1 MISVK
6 KSTES
11 NGKHAFVVECRLLPL
26 LDGKQQQ
33 QQQHEDV
40 TRTKKFMC
48 KGWDDRDAQSKVLRF
63 VMATD
68 VVSAF
73 REFLFNEPD
82 GCAMARREGSLAA
95 GATIARPDGV
105 MPLGSSLGKIGFEE
119 AAKRKIRS
127 FVCVRRK
134 QACGLKYAVA
144 LCRTENGCLRSIS
157 FHEEASSVDKDGA
170 VRSAEDQ
177 AVDRAVLFL
186 RSVAFESWRKQGV
199 AMEALQRER
208 EQGGAMIGSK
218 HARERGL
225 KHPCSFAEME
235 QGEKVDCSCGKNRS
249 RGLMLACE
257 RCGAW
262 EHAECKGYRNDKQI
276 PADYVCSA
284 CERAQREEVI
294 VIRLEEQ
301 VSPRNLRP
309 QRGLFNREKS
319 ADLWT
324 DEKIKEKEGDEPVC
338 CVCGCED
345 NEDLEALIQA
355 CSCDAGSSV
364 AHPNCVTAAINK
376 ASQRGHPTQGS
387 ELAICHICGDETGG
401 IVTGAQNAVASK
413 DMGSLNSNTRS
424 STRAMKADQS
434 LRGTKRL
441 RSALT
446 NGALPA
452 KGEIVEKRPAKSCKD
467 ETDGHV
473 LQQPKPDTPVSDQG
487 KLDVPL
493 LGRRFSDAA
502 ATVPIKKRR
511 IQLLDVVRSPSPPI
525 RMASPRAHMETL
537 TGYDGSEADAK
548 PECAQNLEGAETVEV
563 EQLVLKGPSIGEATV
578 SEVGY
583 GKQGLETGRHQL
595 KEDERDRVGDY
606 HGRNFDDEE
615 VVGACKVITTGNIVG
630 SKGKRVDAV
639 LDMIKVVTEDS
650 QVIKAN
656 DIDYDSV
663 GKPKEKFKLVC
674 RNRELN
680 DYHIGEGKDKVD
692 AERKLPRGGMSSRS
706 RPSDTRDLALKLGQ
720 AVQEAVEG
728 GEFSCSEPSI
738 EGSYGDH
745 RNGPLCEDL
754 RAGEEDS
761 SSMGATDKE
770 SDVSGA
776 RDECC
781 NCTENE
787 STVSEF
793 ENTNTGTA
801 STSRQ
806 SSRTRDDR
814 LHWDLNMDY
823 AEWER
828 PTEEDTAWD
837 MELNSGV
844 TAETSGEARQRSQEI
859 QGEHQSVQLDGY
871 KDSDTILEKGKLQH
885 QSTPV
890 RVPDVVGSS
899 DLTACVGRVGEVLVT
914 QVTTCHA
921 EQLASSKVAR
931 WPGLHR
937 ASPDGPKN
945 APFTHA
951 EGERA
956 QVEVEDG
963 KGLCLEAGN
972 LKNEDPL
979 AGVDTLA
986 DRDTYD
992 IAATDAD
999 ESDHIVGDCSHLV
1012 VENTSAGPPIVAG
1025 ETFVNAAEATGPS
1038 VQGAEEM
1045 ADNVGTSN
1053 SAGAAGYQGGESVHK
1068 KVDNNALV
1076 ETTSLSPIFSDKQFA
1091 EFDGSNEEL
1100 SADVKNVGPSDDVSM
1115 EGRTMSDG
1123 ELSPSS
1129 PHGRNSFSHKWE
1141 ADAVEELDAEHVDYG
1156 DSDCRDGDELEADD
1170 GRQLSATQ
1178 AESKLEVVDSGVEGP
1193 ADLLRTSLG
1202 PMAKPHITIPESQGG
1217 QGEYSTNFSAEG
1229 ELLSK
1234 VVCQNSGDCSDSS
1247 TGGKIADASREHDEA
1262 FDRGSSKERNEI
1274 TVNKEDRHLIK
1285 HEQKFVVKSEISG
1298 MRSEVIGRVKLSGWD
1313 QLPEGFDKAEDAL
1326 RAAKEGSGRGGRGVP
1341 QWANHPGWG
1350 SSINNIGPISSHIGP
1365 GPGRGSLVRNDP
1377 QGERARSDLT
1387 RSRDDRSYGHR
1398 VDDGF
1403 ELSPRLSSHEIG
1415 HSRGRGGGSLDLSR
1429 GRGRPDPWFNS
1440 PSGPPTPWRL
1450 VPSGHQSPPGR
1461 FPEPGFSP
1469 RGSTNA
1475 AAVAAA
1481 KVESSGFI
1489 VAPDG
1494 TVIKVGSPAAGPIR
1508 GSPRSFGPGGRG
1520 GRRSSLFSMGGRGGG
1535 GLNMALPGVATMGP
1549 GDNMRGGGRG
1559 LGGRRSMSIGLSM
1572 AMGVGPGISANTSGR
1587 GALTRD
1593 RGFNRFSGPFS
1604 PRGVDPMTESP
1615 SGRLGS
1621 RYGDEWGHR
1630 DRTPSPPLSR
1640 HTRISPVRRPRSG
1653 SRPRSR
1659 SRSPRMHT
1667 SPKPLTSNIG
1677 GSVLPASPQPK
1688 KSHSPITN
1696 HKPLESKPDTWP
1708 KSHAE
1713 KPESPSRRLVPPP
1726 PKLPLPPPPPRNQ
1739 RSPPAGLKR
1748 LSGKREVDQFRER
1761 GKDREREKEQDWERE
1776 RPVPRIRTPPPR
1788 TSPHVVHGSALMD
1801 ERDLQLLAG
1810 IRNVSP
1816 AGRHR
1821 RRNELSASG
1830 PPSSQEQSPH
1840 SSRGRSADGASDL
1853 RRTTGDEPGE
1863 HDRDT
1868 HGARRE
1874 DFVAKGG
1881 ERNLEALRSGNDIDS
1896 RFRRMGAGAWRDRG
1910 GQDDELRAKDAH
1922 NHNSRDGGKN
1932 GGSSK
1937 YTSSREGDD
1946 DVAPRRRRPPP

>member
-33 QQQHEDV
+33 HEDV

-48 KGWDDRDAQSKVLRF
+48 KGWDDQDAQSKVLRF
-63 VMATD
+63 LMATD

-82 GCAMARREGSLAA
+82 GCAMARREGSIAV

-119 AAKRKIRS
+119 TSKRKIRS
-127 FVCVRRK
+127 FVCVRQK

-157 FHEEASSVDKDGA
+157 FHAQASSVDKDGA

-199 AMEALQRER
+199 GMEALQRER
-208 EQGGAMIGSK
+208 EQAGAMIGSK

-225 KHPCSFAEME
+225 KHPCSFVEIE

-249 RGLMLACE
+249 RGLMMACE

-301 VSPRNLRP
+301 PNLWSS
-309 QRGLFNREKS
+309 QLE
-319 ADLWT
+319 DLWT

-424 STRAMKADQS
+424 STRAMKADHS

-473 LQQPKPDTPVSDQG
+473 LQQTKPDTPVSDQG

-525 RMASPRAHMETL
+525 RMASPRAHLETL
-537 TGYDGSEADAK
+537 TGNEGSEADAK

-583 GKQGLETGRHQL
+583 CKQGLETERHQL

-615 VVGACKVITTGNIVG
+615 VVGACKVMTTGNIVG

-656 DIDYDSV
+656 DIDDDSV
-663 GKPKEKFKLVC
+663 GKPKEKFKLVY

-680 DYHIGEGKDKVD
+680 DYHMCDTSKFTRDESSEVVSAVNLQQPEVLTPVEGDTDACSGEGKDKVGG
-692 AERKLPRGGMSSRS
+692 ERELPTGGMSSRS

-745 RNGPLCEDL
+745 RNGPLCKDL
-754 RAGEEDS
+754 RADEEDS
-761 SSMGATDKE
+761 STD
-770 SDVSGA
+770 V
-776 RDECC
+776 
-781 NCTENE
+781 
-787 STVSEF
+787 
-793 ENTNTGTA
+793 
-801 STSRQ
+801 
-806 SSRTRDDR
+806 
-814 LHWDLNMDY
+814 
-823 AEWER
+823 
-828 PTEEDTAWD
+828 
-837 MELNSGV
+837 
-844 TAETSGEARQRSQEI
+844 
-859 QGEHQSVQLDGY
+859 
-871 KDSDTILEKGKLQH
+871 EK
-885 QSTPV
+885 
-890 RVPDVVGSS
+890 
-899 DLTACVGRVGEVLVT
+899 
-914 QVTTCHA
+914 
-921 EQLASSKVAR
+921 
-931 WPGLHR
+931 
-937 ASPDGPKN
+937 
-945 APFTHA
+945 
-951 EGERA
+951 
-956 QVEVEDG
+956 
-963 KGLCLEAGN
+963 
-972 LKNEDPL
+972 
-979 AGVDTLA
+979 
-986 DRDTYD
+986 
-992 IAATDAD
+992 
-999 ESDHIVGDCSHLV
+999 
-1012 VENTSAGPPIVAG
+1012 
-1025 ETFVNAAEATGPS
+1025 
-1038 VQGAEEM
+1038 
-1045 ADNVGTSN
+1045 
-1053 SAGAAGYQGGESVHK
+1053 
-1068 KVDNNALV
+1068 
-1076 ETTSLSPIFSDKQFA
+1076 
-1091 EFDGSNEEL
+1091 
-1100 SADVKNVGPSDDVSM
+1100 VGPSDDVSM

-1123 ELSPSS
+1123 ERSPSS
-1129 PHGRNSFSHKWE
+1129 LHGRNSFSHKWE

-1170 GRQLSATQ
+1170 SRQLSGTQ
-1178 AESKLEVVDSGVEGP
+1178 AESKLEVVDSG
-1193 ADLLRTSLG
+1193 
-1202 PMAKPHITIPESQGG
+1202 
-1217 QGEYSTNFSAEG
+1217 
-1229 ELLSK
+1229 
-1234 VVCQNSGDCSDSS
+1234 
-1247 TGGKIADASREHDEA
+1247 EHDEA
-1262 FDRGSSKERNEI
+1262 LDRGSSEERNEI
-1274 TVNKEDRHLIK
+1274 TVNKEDRRVIK

-1350 SSINNIGPISSHIGP
+1350 SCINNIRPMSSHIGP

-1377 QGERARSDLT
+1377 PLERARSDPT
-1387 RSRDDRSYGHR
+1387 RSRDDRSYGRR

-1440 PSGPPTPWRL
+1440 PSGPPTPWRM
-1450 VPSGHQSPPGR
+1450 VPSGHLSPPGR

-1559 LGGRRSMSIGLSM
+1559 LGGRRSMSMGLSM
-1572 AMGVGPGISANTSGR
+1572 GMGVGPGISANTSGR

-1593 RGFNRFSGPFS
+1593 RSFDRFSGPFS
-1604 PRGVDPMTESP
+1604 PQGVDPMTESP
-1615 SGRLGS
+1615 SGRPGS

-1667 SPKPLTSNIG
+1667 SPKPLTSSIG

-1696 HKPLESKPDTWP
+1696 HNPLESKPDTWP

-1761 GKDREREKEQDWERE
+1761 GKDRDREKEQDWERE
-1776 RPVPRIRTPPPR
+1776 RPVPRIRTPPLR

-1816 AGRHR
+1816 AARHR
-1821 RRNELSASG
+1821 RRNELSGSG

-1863 HDRDT
+1863 RDRDT

-1896 RFRRMGAGAWRDRG
+1896 RDRRMGAGAWRDRG
-1910 GQDDELRAKDAH
+1910 GQDDEALRAKDAH